1 MHAEANMHRKL
12 VLFAQQ
18 LEGYLAHFPSCHKY
32 TITQSI
38 RQAFIDVYNLVT
50 EAQKRYHK
58 KTTLAQLDIRH
69 EQMRML
75 VHLAHEMGLFNC
87 MRGRRD
93 PEALG
98 EHRFLV
104 LMKHVDELG
113 RMIGGWARAEI
124 HGRGGN
130 TVSAGAEVA

>member
-1 MHAEANMHRKL
+1 MHRKL

-32 TITQSI
+32 TLTQSI
-38 RQAFIDVYNLVT
+38 RQSYIDVYNLVT

-58 KTTLAQLDIRH
+58 KTTLTQLDIRH

-75 VHLAHEMGLFNC
+75 IHLAHEIGLFNC
-87 MRGRRD
+87 KGGRRD
-93 PEALG
+93 PTTQG

-104 LMKHVDELG
+104 LMRQVDELG

-124 HGRGGN
+124 HSHGG
-130 TVSAGAEVA
+130 SAMTNGAEVA